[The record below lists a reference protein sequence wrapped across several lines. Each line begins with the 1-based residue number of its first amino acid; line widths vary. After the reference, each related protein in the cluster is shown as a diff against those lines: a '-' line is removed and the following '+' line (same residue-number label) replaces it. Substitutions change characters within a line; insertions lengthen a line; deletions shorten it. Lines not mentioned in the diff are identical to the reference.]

1 MQAFDLLVGSFCHG
15 GFCDDIQIKKNP
27 KEKKK
32 PREQNKAKKK
42 KRTSCKPAESRS
54 CISVAKYNAMYL
66 LGSPAYRRGNATR
79 TADLYGRKGKLRSKR
94 RSAPLSIH
102 LTTACRT
109 RLIDQAAGARV
120 WPPVV
125 RCRCVG
131 ILFPVDGTGLV
142 VSVHTLSAW
151 SLEGWLKYGEHHREN
166 RKKERKKKS
175 KRA

>member
-1 MQAFDLLVGSFCHG
+1 MQTCRS
-15 GFCDDIQIKKNP
+15 
-27 KEKKK
+27 
-32 PREQNKAKKK
+32 
-42 KRTSCKPAESRS
+42 SRS
-54 CISVAKYNAMYL
+54 CISVAKYNAIYL

-131 ILFPVDGTGLV
+131 IFVPVDGTGLV
-142 VSVHTLSAW
+142 VSVHKCHYLHGRW
-151 SLEGWLKYGEHHREN
+151 RDGWNMGNTTEKI
-166 RKKERKKKS
+166 ERKKKKWS
-175 KRA
+175 EHRQGGCSCVHCDVAQHAVG